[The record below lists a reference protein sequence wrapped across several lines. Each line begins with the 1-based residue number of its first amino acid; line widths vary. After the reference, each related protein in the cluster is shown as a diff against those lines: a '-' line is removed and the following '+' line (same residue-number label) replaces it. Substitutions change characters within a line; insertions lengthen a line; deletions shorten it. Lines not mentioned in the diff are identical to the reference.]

1 MDKLQQ
7 LIQEFFNVLEQ
18 NFFLSREFNK
28 IFVSQD
34 NAKQIA
40 QEKKYQELTI
50 KLLEFIL
57 SIHKS
62 NQHSALQDRIAQTQ
76 KLLLNY
82 HSQINQS
89 QKREIQP
96 LNQNFDIPTV
106 SNYKS
111 NPVSPRNV
119 QINQS
124 KSAQNLHGLEK
135 RQKSN
140 QNPVQGMTKGTPN
153 SSSSQRF
160 FIEDIP
166 KMGKSHV
173 KDDQQRNYNIITG
186 M

>member
-28 IFVSQD
+28 IFISHE
-34 NAKQIA
+34 NMKQIA
-40 QEKKYQELTI
+40 QEKKYSELTI

-62 NQHSALQDRIAQTQ
+62 NQHSVLQDRIAQTQ
-76 KLLLNY
+76 KLLKNY

-89 QKREIQP
+89 QKKEIQP
-96 LNQNFDIPTV
+96 QNQITDIPAIN
-106 SNYKS
+106 NYKS
-111 NPVSPRNV
+111 NPVTPRNV
-119 QINQS
+119 QVDQIQT
-124 KSAQNLHGLEK
+124 QFLQLEK
-135 RQKSN
+135 RQKSH
-140 QNPVQGMTKGTPN
+140 QNPSKGMTKGTPN
-153 SSSSQRF
+153 SSSQQRF
-160 FIEDIP
+160 FVEDIP

-186 M
+186 V